1 MGAAMDVKQLFDY
14 KSPRAMKARLG
25 HVLSPWATTLE
36 VGVALFI
43 VAGLAL
49 VVFGFAIGWAVIGF
63 AAVPA
68 MIVEWYKYEL
78 RRAPIIVGGKRI
90 DDLLDAEILGLL
102 MDQPSPQ
109 NIASVLSKTNGG
121 MFFAVRFGV
130 SGGFLEQ
137 VVSSNRDDTKPIFE
151 EALRIAEQVGGRI
164 TAGVLM
170 LAMVRQLG
178 AKDTLLGHLQLN
190 EDDLLRGI
198 QWYHHLGDLIDT
210 TKKKS
215 RRPGGIGRDWSF
227 GWIPTLSRFGQNISE
242 MNVARTDI
250 RAESVSQ
257 IVSSLGSGRGATAL
271 VGLTGVGKTQIVY
284 EVASELMSGAET
296 VPSALRY
303 NQLFMLD
310 ATRLISVAS
319 GRGELEGL
327 IQTLLSEAYT
337 AKNIVICLD
346 NAHVFFE
353 EGVGSVDM
361 TNVLLP
367 ILEAGRL
374 PMILTFDEQKFLQMS
389 KRTPALAAAVNRIN
403 VVSTDETNTM
413 RVLEES
419 LPMIEFKRKVTYMYQ
434 ALHEAYRLSA
444 RYVYDIA
451 MPGQALSLLEAA
463 AEHAEGGLVTAKSVN
478 LAIEKTIGVKTS
490 VVDDETERDTLL
502 NLESLIHERM
512 IGQERA
518 VGVVSD
524 ALRRA
529 RSGIRNQKRPVGTF
543 MFLGP
548 TGVGKTEL
556 AKSLAAVYFGG
567 EQNIIRLDMNEF
579 VSSDDVARLIAD
591 GTEDAGSLTAQVM
604 KQPFSVILLD
614 EIEKAHSSVLATLLQ
629 LLDEGILRD
638 AKNREV
644 SFRDAIVIATS
655 NAGADRIQEYLHR
668 GYDLEQFEDKFV
680 DELISSNLFHPEFLN
695 RFDEIIVFAP
705 LNKQELLKVV
715 DLILVDV
722 NKNLSSQKVTVTVA
736 DDAKE
741 YLVEA
746 GYDPR
751 LGARPMRRV
760 VQRSVENTVATL
772 MLKKQVQPG
781 GTIQI
786 SLDQV
791 KDILG
796 KKRQADAIIETSF
809 PNK

>member
-1 MGAAMDVKQLFDY
+1 MDVSLFNH
-14 KSPRAMKARLG
+14 KAPRAMKARLG
-25 HVLSPWATTLE
+25 HSLSPWAATLE
-36 VGVALFI
+36 VGVVLLIVGGIAL
-43 VAGLAL
+43 L
-49 VVFGFAIGWAVIGF
+49 VFGFAAGWAAIGL
-63 AAVPA
+63 AAIPA

-78 RRAPIIVGGKRI
+78 RNVPVIKDGKKV
-90 DDLLDAEILGLL
+90 DDILDGEILALL
-102 MDQPSPQ
+102 PDQPTPQ
-109 NIASVLSKTNGG
+109 AIATILSKTTGG
-121 MFFAVRFGV
+121 MFFAVRFGL

-137 VVSSNRDDTKPIFE
+137 VVSSNRDDTKAVFE
-151 EALRIAEQVGGRI
+151 DALRISSQVGGRI

-170 LAMVRQLG
+170 LALLRQLPS
-178 AKDTLLGHLQLN
+178 KETFLGHMQLN
-190 EDDLLRGI
+190 EDDMIRGI
-198 QWYHHLGDLIDT
+198 SWYHHLTDLVEST
-210 TKKKS
+210 SKKS
-215 RRPGGIGRDWSF
+215 SKPGGVGRDWSF
-227 GWIPTLSRFGQNISE
+227 GWIPNLSRFGQNISE
-242 MNVARTDI
+242 LSVRKTDLRTETI
-250 RAESVSQ
+250 QQ
-257 IVSSLGSGRGATAL
+257 ITKAMGSGRGAIAL
-271 VGLTGVGKTQIVY
+271 VGQTGVGKTELVY
-284 EVASELMSGAET
+284 ELASELMSISES
-296 VPSALRY
+296 VPEAIRY
-303 NQLFMLD
+303 HQIFMLD
-310 ATRLISVAS
+310 ATRLLSMAS

-337 AKNIVICLD
+337 AKNIIICLD

-353 EGVGSVDM
+353 EGVGSIDI

-374 PMILTFDEQKFLQMS
+374 PIILAIDEQKFLQIS

-403 VVSTDETNTM
+403 VHPTDESDTLK
-413 RVLEES
+413 VLEEKI
-419 LPMIEFKRKVTYMYQ
+419 PGIEFKRKVTYMYQ
-434 ALHEAYRLSA
+434 ALRESYKLSA

-451 MPGQALSLLEAA
+451 MPGQALSLLDAA
-463 AEHAEGGLVTAKSVN
+463 ADYAESGLVTAKSVN
-478 LAIEKTIGVKTS
+478 LAIEKTIGVKTN
-490 VVDDETERDTLL
+490 VVDDEGERDTLL
-502 NLESLIHERM
+502 KLESLIHERM

-518 VGVVSD
+518 VNVVSD

-529 RSGIRNQKRPVGTF
+529 RAGIRNQKRPVGTF

-567 EQNIIRLDMNEF
+567 EKNIIRLDMNEF
-579 VSSDDVARLIAD
+579 VSADDVARLIAD

-604 KQPFSVILLD
+604 KQPFSVVLLD
-614 EIEKAHSSVLATLLQ
+614 EIEKAHSSVLSTLLQ

-638 AKNREV
+638 ARGREV
-644 SFRDAIVIATS
+644 SFRDTIVIATS

-705 LNKQELLKVV
+705 LNKEELLKVV

-722 NKNLSSQKVTVTVA
+722 NKNLSEQKITVTVSQ
-736 DDAKE
+736 DAKA

-760 VQRSVENTVATL
+760 VQRSVENTVAKL
-772 MLKKQVQPG
+772 MLNREVKPG
-781 GTIQI
+781 GTIEI

-791 KDILG
+791 KEILD
-796 KKRQADAIIETSF
+796 KKKQADIIINNSET
-809 PNK
+809 K